1 MIEIKPGDNAGGT
14 LEIGW
19 IRICSKRPSWHRRL
33 LVRIGLWFNRLRGK
47 DTIAAW
53 SLDTGETR

>member
-19 IRICSKRPSWHRRL
+19 IRICSKPPSWQERL
-33 LVRIGLWFNRLRGK
+33 LTCLRLWFYRLRGS

-53 SLDTGETR
+53 SIGADKET